1 LTETAQADLA
11 EIWAYIAKDSEDAAS
26 RLLDKIMT
34 TLARAEDF
42 PMSGVARDQLAQGLR
57 AMFQGNYVLYYVFT
71 ETEVILVRVLH
82 GARDVAALAERGCFS
97 LP

>member
-1 LTETAQADLA
+1 MTEKAEADLA
-11 EIWAYIAKDSEDAAS
+11 EIWAYIAEDSEDAAS
-26 RLLDKIMT
+26 RWLEKIMN
-34 TLARAEDF
+34 TLALAQDF
-42 PMSGVARDQLAQGLR
+42 PMSGVERNQLAQGLR

-82 GARDVAALAERGCFS
+82 GARDVAALSQQGGFP